1 MTRAHE
7 CRPPAVIFRSK
18 KMTNLPLT
26 RAGSPA
32 WMHLTS
38 YDIRRL
44 FNWLRRLCM
53 LPIYTSTFKQPFKIL
68 AAGEWRIW
76 PYANRKTR
84 SRDSWKSEG
93 PGACAVKQHVRLWN
107 DATNQFKFIRILPA
121 IYRWPLELCW
131 NVSRHRRHQVTWPAD
146 GGSEGFG
153 LLWRISRNDVWCFT
167 CNRTITCQYV
177 TDSLQQNLHSLTKMR
192 RNDQTKHLMCPRLHI
207 QCWWTKWMH
216 YYYIYYMFTLS
227 RAQAVQDR
235 SAWRP

>member
-1 MTRAHE
+1 
-7 CRPPAVIFRSK
+7 
-18 KMTNLPLT
+18 MTNLTLCEQKNAVTWLLEVRGSWSMRRETT
-26 RAGSPA
+26 RAT
-32 WMHLTS
+32 LKRC
-38 YDIRRL
+38 DE
-44 FNWLRRLCM
+44 
-53 LPIYTSTFKQPFKIL
+53 PIQVHQNT
-68 AAGEWRIW
+68 AR
-76 PYANRKTR
+76 
-84 SRDSWKSEG
+84 
-93 PGACAVKQHVRLWN
+93 
-107 DATNQFKFIRILPA
+107 
-121 IYRWPLELCW
+121 YRWPLELCW
-131 NVSRHRRHQVTWPAD
+131 NVSRHGRHQVTWPAD

-167 CNRTITCQYV
+167 CHQTITCQYA